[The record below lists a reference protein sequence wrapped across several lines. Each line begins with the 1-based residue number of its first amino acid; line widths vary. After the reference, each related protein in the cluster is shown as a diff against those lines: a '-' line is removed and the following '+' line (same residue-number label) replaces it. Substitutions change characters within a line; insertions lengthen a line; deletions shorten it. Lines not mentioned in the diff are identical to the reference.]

1 MYSIETQVVNFKLKK
16 VIMRDDTF
24 IVLPQKY
31 IERAETIDGDSD
43 MDETDKQM
51 KLQTLYLYLMATDNK
66 VYRLNG
72 TKQEYQSEL
81 EMEDNHEQEI
91 F

>member
-1 MYSIETQVVNFKLKK
+1 MYSIGTRAINFKLKK
-16 VIMRDDTF
+16 VIIRGDEF

-31 IERAETIDGDSD
+31 IERVETIDGDSD

-72 TKQEYQSEL
+72 TKQEYQEYQSEL
-81 EMEDNHEQEI
+81 EMDSEPN
-91 F
+91 